1 VSAPSG
7 CDRARG
13 RRQERRNG
21 HVGEG
26 THAHSTL
33 SAETTHVQVFYRF
46 HPLYSSTLQIV
57 RRPKRGDGA
66 VSVID
71 PTGRRLKIPMWML
84 LPDSA
89 EIKIAE
95 QAYLS
100 KEALLS
106 LASLVFTPREIE
118 DRVHANLL
126 QAVVDTCKGGQRAT
140 TTTPGP
146 GDRKRAGHGADRRG
160 DASRIDRPHGP
171 HSGGGLS
178 NGRRKSR

>member
-1 VSAPSG
+1 MHMRMATLT
-7 CDRARG
+7 
-13 RRQERRNG
+13 QN
-21 HVGEG
+21 
-26 THAHSTL
+26 TL
-33 SAETTHVQVFYRF
+33 SADTTHVRVYYAF
-46 HPLYSSTLQIV
+46 HPLHNSSLQIV

-106 LASLVFTPREIE
+106 LASLVSTPKEIE

-126 QAVVDTCKGGQRAT
+126 PAVVDTCKGGQRAT

-146 GDRKRAGHGADRRG
+146 GDRKRGCRGADRHR
-160 DASRIDRPHGP
+160 D
-171 HSGGGLS
+171 
-178 NGRRKSR
+178 